1 MTYLVHHGKVLNEKR
16 TIEENNIGTETT
28 IVMSLRQLGGTDKS
42 ESMDTLE
49 SEEDRDNKRK
59 LAEVSE
65 GKLTRP
71 SEDALFLKKEVIDS
85 LKKSEE
91 KRRKDG

>member
-1 MTYLVHHGKVLNEKR
+1 
-16 TIEENNIGTETT
+16 
-28 IVMSLRQLGGTDKS
+28 
-42 ESMDTLE
+42 MDTLE

-71 SEDALFLKKEVIDS
+71 SEDALFLKK
-85 LKKSEE
+85 K
-91 KRRKDG
+91 